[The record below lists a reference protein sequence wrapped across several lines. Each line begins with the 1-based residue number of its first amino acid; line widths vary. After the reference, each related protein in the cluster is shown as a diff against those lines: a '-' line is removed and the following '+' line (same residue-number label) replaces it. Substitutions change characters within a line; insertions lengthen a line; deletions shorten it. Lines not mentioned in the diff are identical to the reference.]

1 MDYNQHPVLVSL
13 NETIDNLRR
22 QIELLEIDNV
32 TLRSDR
38 DRIYNEHEQ
47 DLENVRNILIDALS
61 TDQREYVDIDILA
74 NSIADVFGISLMKT
88 VRVAFTVDVEADV
101 LVPAGFDIQDL
112 AITDVR
118 MDAWNSEVDD
128 FDVKSYDVGTI
139 EEM

>member
-1 MDYNQHPVLVSL
+1 MEQNQHPVLTSL

-22 QIELLEIDNV
+22 QIELLQIENA
-32 TLRSDR
+32 TLRTDR
-38 DRIYNEHEQ
+38 DRIFNEHEQ
-47 DLENVRNILIDALS
+47 DLENVRNILIDSLA

-88 VRVAFTVDVEADV
+88 VRVSFTVDVEADV

-128 FDVKSYDVGTI
+128 FDVQSYDVGTI

>member
-1 MDYNQHPVLVSL
+1 LL
-13 NETIDNLRR
+13 
-22 QIELLEIDNV
+22 QIENA
-32 TLRSDR
+32 TLRTDR
-38 DRIYNEHEQ
+38 DRIFNEHER
-47 DLENVRNILIDALS
+47 DLENVRNILIDSLGA
-61 TDQREYVDIDILA
+61 DQREYVDIDILA

-88 VRVAFTVDVEADV
+88 VRVSFTVDVEADV

-128 FDVKSYDVGTI
+128 FDVQSYDVGTI